1 MERLCRAADLICTAT
16 NSSTPL
22 FQGSWLKP
30 GCHLNCI
37 GSYTPDMQEVDA
49 TTVERSW
56 VVIDEPGARQSS
68 GDIVKAAVSEETNG
82 LQTLGSVLLSPPG
95 AEGRG
100 GRELTLFKSVGVAI
114 QDVATGAAAATLA
127 AELGIGV
134 RVRL

>member
-1 MERLCRAADLICTAT
+1 
-16 NSSTPL
+16 
-22 FQGSWLKP
+22 
-30 GCHLNCI
+30 
-37 GSYTPDMQEVDA
+37 MQEVDA

-134 RVRL
+134 RARL